1 VMTAESEEG
10 KGATFRIVFKLG
22 FSHFDNSI
30 EFVVTDGQNPLSAM
44 SPLADTQESEEENDV
59 DGREDDEPVLL
70 FVEDNEELRSFLKII
85 LSDSF
90 HVIEA
95 GNGSE
100 GLEIA
105 RSQLPDIIITDLMMP
120 VMDGLE
126 MARRI
131 KEEATTSHIP
141 IVVLTAKT
149 DLDTQVEAL
158 KTGVDDFITK
168 PFSSTYLRAKIESIL
183 SQRRKLQE
191 AFMANLA
198 DFRPGG
204 AARTMEISPS
214 APAIEPYD
222 DKLMKKVME
231 VMEQNISNADLTV
244 EELVSGIGIGRS
256 VFFKKL
262 KSLTGFSPIGFIREV
277 RVKRAAQLI
286 ESGEY
291 TISQVT
297 YMVGCNDPH
306 YFSRIFKQR
315 FGMTPTEYRDKH
327 AK

>member
-1 VMTAESEEG
+1 
-10 KGATFRIVFKLG
+10 
-22 FSHFDNSI
+22 
-30 EFVVTDGQNPLSAM
+30 
-44 SPLADTQESEEENDV
+44 
-59 DGREDDEPVLL
+59 
-70 FVEDNEELRSFLKII
+70 ELRSFLKII

-100 GLEIA
+100 GFEIA

-131 KEEATTSHIP
+131 REEVTTSHIP
-141 IVVLTAKT
+141 VVVLTAKT

-158 KTGVDDFITK
+158 KTGADDFITK
-168 PFSSTYLRAKIESIL
+168 PFSSTYLKAKIESIL
-183 SQRRKLQE
+183 NQRKKLQE
-191 AFMANLA
+191 IFLSNLA
-198 DFRPGG
+198 DYHPESTVK
-204 AARTMEISPS
+204 ALDISPS
-214 APAIEPYD
+214 APAIERYD

-231 VMEQNISNADLTV
+231 VMEQNINNADLTV

-262 KSLTGFSPIGFIREV
+262 KSLTGLAPIEFIREV

-315 FGMTPTEYRDKH
+315 FGMTPSEYKDKH
-327 AK
+327 ARLK

>member
-1 VMTAESEEG
+1 
-10 KGATFRIVFKLG
+10 
-22 FSHFDNSI
+22 
-30 EFVVTDGQNPLSAM
+30 
-44 SPLADTQESEEENDV
+44 
-59 DGREDDEPVLL
+59 
-70 FVEDNEELRSFLKII
+70 
-85 LSDSF
+85 
-90 HVIEA
+90 
-95 GNGSE
+95 
-100 GLEIA
+100 
-105 RSQLPDIIITDLMMP
+105 MP

-131 KEEATTSHIP
+131 REEVTTSHIP
-141 IVVLTAKT
+141 MVVLTAKT

-183 SQRRKLQE
+183 SQRKKLQE
-191 AFMANLA
+191 AFMTNLA
-198 DFRPGG
+198 DYRPETS
-204 AARTMEISPS
+204 AKTFEVNPP

-231 VMEQNISNADLTV
+231 VMEKNIGNSALTV
-244 EELVSGIGIGRS
+244 EEFVSAIGIGRS

-262 KSLTGFSPIGFIREV
+262 KSLTGFAPIEFIREV

-286 ESGEY
+286 KSGEY

-315 FGMTPTEYRDKH
+315 FGLTPTEYRDRH